1 MKNKQVSRCA
11 GGTDGVGAA
20 VIFKNLLRRVSLMC
34 GLSFGNININIIW
47 VIILLIIIFGNKD
60 LGLGCGACSDTCS
73 VC

>member
-1 MKNKQVSRCA
+1 MKSKQVSRCA

-20 VIFKNLLRRVSLMC
+20 VIFKNILRRVSLMC

-47 VIILLIIIFGNKD
+47 VIILLIIIFNKD
-60 LGLGCGACSDTCS
+60 LGIGCGESCS